1 MRAMSFF
8 CSGSLF
14 MALALAACS
23 QAETPTPAEVA
34 EETAP
39 VPLTIDDEPV
49 TEIIDADAPVG
60 EASEPETEPEPDHDH
75 DHADDESGAHDNDDH
90 DHDHDHAG
98 GEAHVH
104 GGGDMSLSIEG
115 KTLTVELVAPLA
127 NFGQRES
134 GDDVIGDS
142 AFSNLVRNR
151 RALLRLNG
159 GGCNEMSPRANVEAD
174 GDHASGRIVWT
185 GRCQSP
191 DDLKSAT
198 LQVFDA
204 FPGFEHVDAIALIGD
219 QQVAAELTA
228 DSPAL
233 ILD

>member
-1 MRAMSFF
+1 
-8 CSGSLF
+8 

-49 TEIIDADAPVG
+49 TEIIDADAPVV

-75 DHADDESGAHDNDDH
+75 DHSDDESGAHDNDDH
-90 DHDHDHAG
+90 DHDRDHDHAG